1 MPEFYGTVVGYKA
14 YHLARGHDIA
24 VREDDEIESDLL
36 VASEWIDARFR
47 SQFNGTKTGD
57 RSQFR
62 DWPRTDATDIY
73 GHELSGIPHELEYAT
88 YEAAAIQGANL
99 GALSVNFTPGKY
111 ESVSVDGAVSVKY
124 ARIMNVFEA
133 QTQYAIINEILAPIL
148 TGTAIG
154 NLLIGRSYLG

>member
-14 YHLARGHDIA
+14 YHLARGHDVA
-24 VREDDEIESDLL
+24 VREDEEIASDLL

-47 SQFNGTKTGD
+47 AQFNGTKTGD
-57 RSQFR
+57 RTQIR

-73 GHELSGIPHELEYAT
+73 GHELSGIPRELEYAT

-111 ESVSVDGAVSVKY
+111 ESVSVEGAVSVKY
-124 ARIMNVFEA
+124 AKIMNWFEA
-133 QTQYAIINEILAPIL
+133 QTQFAIVNEILAPIL
-148 TGTAIG
+148 TGKGISG
-154 NLLIGRSYLG
+154 MLFGRSILG